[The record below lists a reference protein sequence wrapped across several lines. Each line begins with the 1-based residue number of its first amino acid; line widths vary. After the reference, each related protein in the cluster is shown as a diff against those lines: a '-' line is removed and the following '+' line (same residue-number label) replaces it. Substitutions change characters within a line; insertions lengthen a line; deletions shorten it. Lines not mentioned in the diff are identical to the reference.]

1 MNKSRQYSLFN
12 KTFVKALI
20 LTLIMCFNAAC
31 TSERET
37 PHSQQAYEL
46 IAAPVELKVG
56 EGFES
61 PVGYYES
68 KPRFSWEI
76 SQNTHSN
83 FQSAYQIQVSSTL
96 NKFNTQPDLWDSK
109 KVNSSN
115 TSWVQYQGLPLNSRQ
130 QLYWRVKVWNEKNQ
144 VSQWSKPQSIEL
156 GLLSNKD
163 WQAQWIG
170 HPNTQQTQNP
180 SKSTIATPQYFRKS
194 FNINKKIQQARL
206 YITSKGVFKPFINGE
221 EVSKIDVMTPGW
233 TPYNKRIETL
243 TYDLTDKLTQ
253 GENTFAS
260 ILAGGWFSAR
270 IADLKDTDHIH
281 SPLLLAQL
289 EVQFTDGSKQVVTTD
304 ESWKVTQNGPIRF
317 ASNYDGEHYSQ
328 AKEQPNWNKQN
339 FDSSAWPS
347 VYTKNLDPAIKLS
360 PKRHE
365 PIRVISELSP
375 IKILNLSKS
384 SVVFDFGQNMVG
396 VPEISVPAVA
406 NQKIKIEFAEAL
418 HMGEFYTDNYRSA
431 LSTNYF
437 TPSKSGRIK
446 YKPTFTFHGYRY
458 IKLSGFD
465 TSKVPSKDWV
475 KALVQH
481 SDIKLYDNFSSS
493 HSKLN
498 KLFSNINWGLKSNF
512 YDVPLDCPQRDE
524 RLGWTGDANAFVTPS
539 MYMADSYGFWS
550 AWLESMREEQT
561 DNGKIPLYIP
571 YVEWIK
577 WTSSGWGDAATIIPW
592 ELYIMTGDKSVLA
605 DNYDMMK
612 NWLKY
617 HESQSNNHISN
628 MQTFGDW
635 LQPYP
640 KAQGKKANR
649 GDTDFSLIG
658 TAFYARSIELTLNT
672 AKVLN
677 RKNDVEQLTELHQQ
691 IKTAFRNTF
700 FDQNLIPKK
709 GEPTQTAYLLAL
721 EFNLLEQTDIEK
733 AQEQLIELIQKA
745 DNHLRTGFLGTP
757 LLASALQKA
766 GRSDLVYELL
776 FKESYPSWFYSIN
789 NGATTTWERWNS
801 YSLEDGFN
809 PQGMNSLNHY
819 AYGTISRWFYEGIL
833 GVTPIEAGFKEF
845 KVSPQFSQYLNEV
858 GGTIQ
863 TINGAIELSW
873 TLKGDQASISLTV
886 PKNSTAILDLAH
898 LSDVTVLQQSKNVTH
913 KTRLTPGEYVING
926 KI

>member
-1 MNKSRQYSLFN
+1 MNKSKQHYLFKVIVKPLIITLVMSLN
-12 KTFVKALI
+12 IACSSDTETKRVTEQPFV
-20 LTLIMCFNAAC
+20 
-31 TSERET
+31 S
-37 PHSQQAYEL
+37 

-61 PVGYYES
+61 PIGYYES
-68 KPRFSWEI
+68 KPRFSWKI
-76 SQNTHSN
+76 AKNAHSN
-83 FQSAYQIQVSSTL
+83 FQSAYQIQVSTTL
-96 NKFNTQPDLWDSK
+96 NLLTGRPDLWDSK
-109 KVNSSN
+109 KVNSSG
-115 TSWVQYQGLPLNSRQ
+115 TSWAEYQGQPLSSRQ
-130 QLYWRVKVWNEKNQ
+130 SVFWRVRVWNEKNKP
-144 VSQWSKPQSIEL
+144 SQWSEPQSIEL
-156 GLLSNKD
+156 GLLTNSEWK
-163 WQAQWIG
+163 ARWIG
-170 HPNTQQTQNP
+170 HPDTKQSKKP
-180 SKSTIATPQYFRKS
+180 SKSIIATPQYFRKS
-194 FNINKKIQQARL
+194 FNINKEIEKARL

-221 EVSKIDVMTPGW
+221 EVSKVDVMTPGW
-233 TPYNKRIETL
+233 TPYSKRIETL
-243 TYDLTDKLTQ
+243 TYDLTNKLTK
-253 GENTFAS
+253 GENTLAS

-289 EVQFTDGSKQVVTTD
+289 EIHFTDGSTQVVATD
-304 ESWKVTQNGPIRF
+304 QSWKVTQNGPIRF

-328 AKEQPNWNKQN
+328 ALEQPNWNKNN
-339 FDSSAWPS
+339 FDSATWQSA
-347 VYTKNLDPAIKLS
+347 YTQKIDPAIKLS

-365 PIRVISELSP
+365 PIRIINELSP
-375 IKILNLSKS
+375 IKIVNISKD
-384 SVVFDFGQNMVG
+384 SVVYDFGQNMVG
-396 VPEISVPAVA
+396 VPEIKVPALA
-406 NQKIKIEFAEAL
+406 GQKIKVEFAEAL

-431 LSTNYF
+431 LSTNYI
-437 TPSKSGRIK
+437 TPSKSGLIK
-446 YKPTFTFHGYRY
+446 YRPTFTFHGYRY

-465 TSKVPSKDWV
+465 PSKTPSNNWV

-481 SDIKLYDNFSSS
+481 SDIKLYNNFHSS
-493 HSKLN
+493 HAKLN

-539 MYMADSYGFWS
+539 MYMADAYGFWS

-592 ELYIMTGDKSVLA
+592 ELYIMTGDESVLS
-605 DNYDMMK
+605 DNYSMMK
-612 NWLKY
+612 NWLNY

-658 TAFYARSIELTLNT
+658 TAFYARSVELTLKT
-672 AKVLN
+672 AKVL
-677 RKNDVEQLTELHQQ
+677 KKKADIEQLTRLHQQ
-691 IKTAFRNTF
+691 IKTAFRKTF
-700 FDQNLIPKK
+700 FDQNLMPKK
-709 GEPTQTAYLLAL
+709 GESTQTAYLLAL
-721 EFNLLEQTDIEK
+721 EFNLFEQAEIEK
-733 AQEQLIELIQKA
+733 AQHLLIGLIEKA

-766 GRSDLVYELL
+766 GRSDLVYQLL

-801 YSLEDGFN
+801 YSLEEGFN

-833 GVTPIEAGFKEF
+833 GVTPIEAGFREF
-845 KVSPQFSQYLNEV
+845 NVSPQFSHYLNNV
-858 GGTIQ
+858 GGNIQ
-863 TINGAIELSW
+863 TTNGAIELSW
-873 TLKGDQASISLTV
+873 SLKGNEASISLTV

-898 LSDVTVLQQSKNVTH
+898 LSDVTILQQGKTVTN
-913 KTRLTPGEYVING
+913 KRRLTPGEYQIHG

>member
-1 MNKSRQYSLFN
+1 MNKSRQHCLF
-12 KTFVKALI
+12 KVFVKPLI
-20 LTLIMCFNAAC
+20 IISIMSLNVAC
-31 TSERET
+31 NSERET
-37 PHSQQAYEL
+37 PSSTQKAFES
-46 IAAPVELKVG
+46 IAAPIELKVG

-61 PVGYYES
+61 PIGYYEG

-76 SQNTHSN
+76 AKNTHSN
-83 FQSAYQIQVSSTL
+83 FQSSYQIQVSTTL
-96 NKFNTQPDLWDSK
+96 DLLSEQPDLWDSK
-109 KVNSSN
+109 KVNSPK
-115 TSWVQYQGLPLNSRQ
+115 TSWIQYQGQPLSSRQ
-130 QLYWRVKVWNEKNQ
+130 NVFWRVKVWDEKGRP
-144 VSQWSKPQSIEL
+144 SEWSEPQSIEL
-156 GLLSNKD
+156 GLLTNKD
-163 WQAQWIG
+163 WQAHWIG
-170 HPNTQQTQNP
+170 HPETKQSKKP

-194 FNINKKIQQARL
+194 FNIKKNINKARL
-206 YITSKGVFKPFINGE
+206 YITSKGVFKPYINGK

-233 TPYNKRIETL
+233 TPYSKRIETL
-243 TYDLTDKLTQ
+243 TYDLTDKLTL
-253 GENTFAS
+253 GENTLAS

-270 IADLKDTDHIH
+270 IADLKETDHTH

-289 EVQFTDGSKQVVTTD
+289 EIQFTDGSKQIIKTD

-317 ASNYDGEHYSQ
+317 ASNYDGEHYAQ
-328 AKEQPNWNKQN
+328 ALEQPNWNKN
-339 FDSSAWPS
+339 EFDSAKWQS
-347 VYTKNLDPAIKLS
+347 VYTQKIDPTIKLS

-365 PIRVISELSP
+365 PIRVINELSP
-375 IKILNLSKS
+375 VKIMSISKD

-396 VPEISVPAVA
+396 VPEIKVPALA

-437 TPSKSGRIK
+437 TPSKSERIT

-465 TSKVPSKDWV
+465 SSKVPSKDWV

-481 SDIKLYDNFSSS
+481 SDIKLYDNFHSS
-493 HSKLN
+493 HTKLN
-498 KLFSNINWGLKSNF
+498 KLFKNINWGLKSNF

-524 RLGWTGDANAFVTPS
+524 RLGWTGDANAFITPS
-539 MYMADSYGFWS
+539 MYMADAYGFWS

-592 ELYIMTGDKSVLA
+592 ELYMMTGDESVLA
-605 DNYDMMK
+605 DNYSMMK

-658 TAFYARSIELTLNT
+658 TAFYARSVELTLKT

-677 RKNDVEQLTELHQQ
+677 QQADIEQLTKLHQQ
-691 IKTAFRNTF
+691 IKVAFRDTF
-700 FDQNLIPKK
+700 FDQNLKPKK
-709 GEPTQTAYLLAL
+709 GEATQTAYLLAL
-721 EFNLLEQTDIEK
+721 EFNLLEQAEVKK
-733 AQEQLIELIQKA
+733 AQHLLIKLIDKA

-766 GRSDLVYELL
+766 GRSDLVYQLL

-801 YSLEDGFN
+801 YSLENGFN

-833 GVTPIEAGFKEF
+833 GVKPIEAGFREF
-845 KVSPQFSQYLNEV
+845 NVSPQFSHYLNQV
-858 GGTIQ
+858 SGTIP
-863 TINGAIELSW
+863 TTNGAIELNW
-873 TLKGDQASISLTV
+873 TLEGNEASISLTV

-898 LSDVTVLQQSKNVTH
+898 LSNVTIL
-913 KTRLTPGEYVING
+913 KQGKAVTPKKRLTPGEYLING

>member
-1 MNKSRQYSLFN
+1 MNLSKHYSLSN

-20 LTLIMCFNAAC
+20 LTSIMCFNAAC
-31 TSERET
+31 SNERKAESPKQTS
-37 PHSQQAYEL
+37 EL
-46 IAAPVELKVG
+46 IAAPADLKVG
-56 EGFES
+56 EGFKS
-61 PVGYYES
+61 SIGYYES
-68 KPRFSWEI
+68 EPRFSWQIGE
-76 SQNTHSN
+76 TAHSN
-83 FQSAYQIQVSSTL
+83 FQSAYQVQVATTL
-96 NKFNTQPDLWDSK
+96 NLLKEQPDLWDSK
-109 KVNSSN
+109 KVNSSS
-115 TSWVQYQGLPLNSRQ
+115 TSWVKYQGEPLTSRQ
-130 QLYWRVKVWNEKNQ
+130 NVYWRVKVWDEKGRQ
-144 VSQWSKPQSIEL
+144 SQWSEPQSIEL
-156 GLLSNKD
+156 GLLTNKD
-163 WQAQWIG
+163 WQAKWIG
-170 HPNTQQTQNP
+170 HPDTKQSSQP

-194 FNINKKIQQARL
+194 FNINKDIEKARL

-221 EVSKIDVMTPGW
+221 EVSKVDVMTPGW
-233 TPYNKRIETL
+233 TPYSKRIETL

-253 GENTFAS
+253 GQNTLAS

-270 IADLKDTDHIH
+270 IADLKDTDHIN

-289 EVQFTDGSKQVVTTD
+289 EIQFIDGSNQVVTTD
-304 ESWKVTQNGPIRF
+304 KSWRVTQNGPIRF

-328 AKEQPNWNKQN
+328 ALEQPNWNKNN
-339 FDSSAWPS
+339 FNSATWQS
-347 VYTKNLDPAIKLS
+347 AYTQKIDPAIKLS
-360 PKRHE
+360 PKRHA
-365 PIRVISELSP
+365 PIRVINELSP
-375 IKILNLSKS
+375 IKIINISKD

-396 VPEISVPAVA
+396 VPEIEVPSVA
-406 NQKIKIEFAEAL
+406 NQKIKVEFAEAL
-418 HMGEFYTDNYRSA
+418 HKGEFYTDNYRSA

-437 TPSKSGRIK
+437 TPSKSGLIK

-465 TSKVPSKDWV
+465 SSKKPSKDWV

-481 SDIKLYDNFSSS
+481 SDIKLYDNFNSS
-493 HSKLN
+493 HPKLN

-592 ELYIMTGDKSVLA
+592 ELYIMTGDESVLI
-605 DNYDMMK
+605 DNYEMMK
-612 NWLKY
+612 NWLNY
-617 HESQSNNHISN
+617 HKSQSKNHISN

-640 KAQGKKANR
+640 KAEGKKANR

-658 TAFYARSIELTLNT
+658 TAFYARSVELTLNT

-677 RKNDVEQLTELHQQ
+677 QHADIEQLTKLHQQ
-691 IKTAFRNTF
+691 IKTAFRDTF
-700 FDQNLIPKK
+700 FDKNLIPKK

-721 EFNLLEQTDIEK
+721 EFNLLEQTDIKK

-766 GRSDLVYELL
+766 GRSDLVYQLL

-833 GVTPIEAGFKEF
+833 GITPIKAGFREF
-845 KVSPQFSQYLNEV
+845 KVSPQFSYHLNQV
-858 GGTIQ
+858 GGTVQ
-863 TINGAIELSW
+863 TTNGAIELDWS
-873 TLKGDQASISLTV
+873 LEGDTASISLTV
-886 PKNSTAILDLAH
+886 PKNSAAILDLDH
-898 LSDVTVLQQSKNVTH
+898 LTNVTILQH
-913 KTRLTPGEYVING
+913 GKPVTGQKKLTPGEYLIHG

>member
-1 MNKSRQYSLFN
+1 MKTVLLALIICFLTACNNENKSPNTQHQITKSIGVPT
-12 KTFVKALI
+12 K
-20 LTLIMCFNAAC
+20 
-31 TSERET
+31 
-37 PHSQQAYEL
+37 
-46 IAAPVELKVG
+46 LKVG

-76 SQNTHSN
+76 PQNTHSN

-96 NKFNTQPDLWDSK
+96 SKFNTQPDLWDSN
-109 KVNSSN
+109 KVNSSA
-115 TSWVQYQGLPLNSRQ
+115 TSWVEYQGLPLSSRQ

-163 WQAQWIG
+163 WQAKWIG
-170 HPNTQQTQNP
+170 HPDTKQSSQP

-194 FNINKKIQQARL
+194 FNINKDIEKARL

-221 EVSKIDVMTPGW
+221 EVSKVDVMTPGW
-233 TPYNKRIETL
+233 TPYSKRIETL

-253 GENTFAS
+253 GQNTLAS

-270 IADLKDTDHIH
+270 IADLKDTDHIN

-289 EVQFTDGSKQVVTTD
+289 EIQFIDGSNQVVTTD
-304 ESWKVTQNGPIRF
+304 KSWRVTQNGPIRF

-328 AKEQPNWNKQN
+328 AHELLNWNKQY

-347 VYTKNLDPAIKLS
+347 VYTQNIDPAIKLS

-375 IKILNLSKS
+375 IKILNISKN

-431 LSTNYF
+431 LSTNLF
-437 TPSKSGRIK
+437 TPSKSERIT

-465 TSKVPSKDWV
+465 TSKTPSKEWV

-481 SDIKLYDNFSSS
+481 SDIKLYGNFNSS
-493 HSKLN
+493 HPKLN

-592 ELYIMTGDKSVLA
+592 ELYIMTGDESVLI
-605 DNYDMMK
+605 DNYEMMK
-612 NWLKY
+612 NWLNY
-617 HESQSNNHISN
+617 HKSQSKNHISN

-640 KAQGKKANR
+640 KAEGKKANR

-658 TAFYARSIELTLNT
+658 TAFYARSVELTLNT

-677 RKNDVEQLTELHQQ
+677 QHADIEQLTKLHQQ
-691 IKTAFRNTF
+691 IKTAFRDTF
-700 FDQNLIPKK
+700 FDKNLIPKK

-721 EFNLLEQTDIEK
+721 EFNLLEQTDIKK

-766 GRSDLVYELL
+766 GRSDLVYQLL

-833 GVTPIEAGFKEF
+833 GITPLKAGFKEF
-845 KVSPQFSQYLNEV
+845 KVSPQFSHYLNKV
-858 GGTIQ
+858 GGDVK
-863 TINGAIELSW
+863 TINGAIKLKWS
-873 TLKGDQASISLTV
+873 LKGDNATFFLTV

-898 LSDVTVLQQSKNVTH
+898 LNNVTILH
-913 KTRLTPGEYVING
+913 SGKSIAYKKRLTPGEYMISG

>member
-1 MNKSRQYSLFN
+1 MNKSRKHCLFQII
-12 KTFVKALI
+12 VKPLLLALI
-20 LTLIMCFNAAC
+20 ICFNVAC
-31 TSERET
+31 SSERET
-37 PHSQQAYEL
+37 PSPTQPAFES
-46 IAAPVELKVG
+46 IAAPVDLKVG

-61 PVGYYES
+61 PIGYYES
-68 KPRFSWEI
+68 EPRFSWQI
-76 SQNTHSN
+76 GKAAHSN
-83 FQSAYQIQVSSTL
+83 FQSAYQVQVSTTL
-96 NKFNTQPDLWDSK
+96 SLLSKQPDLWDSK

-115 TSWVQYQGLPLNSRQ
+115 SGWVKYQGQPFTSRQ
-130 QLYWRVKVWNEKNQ
+130 KVYWRVRVWNEKHQ
-144 VSQWSKPQSIEL
+144 ASQWSEPQSIEL
-156 GLLSNKD
+156 GLLSNSD
-163 WQAQWIG
+163 WQAQWVG
-170 HPNTQQTQNP
+170 HPDTKQSNKP

-194 FNINKKIQQARL
+194 FNINKEIEKARL

-221 EVSKIDVMTPGW
+221 EISKVDVMTPGW
-233 TPYNKRIETL
+233 TPYSKRIETL
-243 TYDLTDKLTQ
+243 TYDLTHKLTQ
-253 GENTFAS
+253 GENTLAS

-289 EVQFTDGSKQVVTTD
+289 EIQFTDGSKQVITTD
-304 ESWKVTQNGPIRF
+304 QSWKVTQNGPIRF

-328 AKEQPNWNKQN
+328 ALEQPNWNKNN
-339 FDSSAWPS
+339 FNSATWQSAYTQKIDPS
-347 VYTKNLDPAIKLS
+347 IKLS

-365 PIRVISELSP
+365 PIRIINELSP
-375 IKILNLSKS
+375 IKIMNISKD

-396 VPEISVPAVA
+396 VPEIKVPGIA
-406 NQKIKIEFAEAL
+406 NQKIKVEFAEAL

-431 LSTNYF
+431 QSTNYI
-437 TPSKSGRIK
+437 TPSKSGLIK

-458 IKLSGFD
+458 LKLSGFD
-465 TSKVPSKDWV
+465 KSKTPSKGWV

-481 SDIKLYDNFSSS
+481 SDIKLYDNFDSS
-493 HSKLN
+493 HPKLN

-592 ELYIMTGDKSVLA
+592 ELYIMTGDESVLV
-605 DNYDMMK
+605 DNYEMMK
-612 NWLKY
+612 NWLNY
-617 HESQSNNHISN
+617 HKSQSKNHISN

-658 TAFYARSIELTLNT
+658 TAFYARSVELTLKT
-672 AKVLN
+672 AEVLN
-677 RKNDVEQLTELHQQ
+677 LQADIEQLTKLHQQ
-691 IKTAFRNTF
+691 IKTAFRSTF

-721 EFNLLEQTDIEK
+721 EFNLLEQADIK
-733 AQEQLIELIQKA
+733 TAQSMLIKLIQEA

-766 GRSDLVYELL
+766 GRSDLVYQLL

-833 GVTPIEAGFKEF
+833 GVTPSKAGFKEF
-845 KVSPQFSQYLNEV
+845 EVSPQFSQYLHEV

-863 TINGAIELSW
+863 TPNGAIELSW
-873 TLKGDQASISLTV
+873 TLKGDEATISLTV

-898 LSDVTVLQQSKNVTH
+898 LSDVTILQQNKNVAH
-913 KTRLTPGEYVING
+913 KIRLTPGEYVING